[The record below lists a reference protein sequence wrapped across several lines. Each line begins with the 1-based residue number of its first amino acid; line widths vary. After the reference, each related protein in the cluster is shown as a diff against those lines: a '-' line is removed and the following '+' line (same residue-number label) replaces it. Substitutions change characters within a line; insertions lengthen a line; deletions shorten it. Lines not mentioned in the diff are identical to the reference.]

1 MDNFFSWINFDF
13 IYNSFSRWR
22 HEQKSSN
29 MYLKFALPPQADVII
44 INHVSLLNPQASSK
58 VYKYSDIYDI
68 HAKNLSRNFKYL
80 HFAEFKD
87 T

>member
-1 MDNFFSWINFDF
+1 MSKKAQICTWNLH
-13 IYNSFSRWR
+13 Y
-22 HEQKSSN
+22 
-29 MYLKFALPPQADVII
+29 LPPQADVII